1 MNIMGSYHVIVTC
14 RNSEESIRQAIMSL
28 LDQDTKPEYIIVVD
42 DGSKDKTPS
51 ILKEFRSKNENFYI
65 ITNPDLGY
73 DIGRVVVNWNKALRL
88 SKELNLEPTDYHM
101 ISNDDTEYE
110 KDYADKIMKHM
121 DLDISIAI
129 ASGNYDK
136 MDYSMP
142 HGAGRFIRNSFFFSF
157 HGYYPEKMGYESVI
171 LYTAIENG
179 LRYRVIPELASFTHE
194 SAGSGH
200 HFYEFG
206 ASMRTLGYH
215 PLFALGR
222 FFKYFSTG
230 KPIGRLGA
238 IQMLYYY
245 LSYKPK
251 EDGYDSMYDA
261 EIRKG
266 IRMAQSNRIRRYIG
280 SKRHG

>member
-1 MNIMGSYHVIVTC
+1 
-14 RNSEESIRQAIMSL
+14 
-28 LDQDTKPEYIIVVD
+28 
-42 DGSKDKTPS
+42 
-51 ILKEFRSKNENFYI
+51 
-65 ITNPDLGY
+65 
-73 DIGRVVVNWNKALRL
+73 
-88 SKELNLEPTDYHM
+88 
-101 ISNDDTEYE
+101 
-110 KDYADKIMKHM
+110 
-121 DLDISIAI
+121 
-129 ASGNYDK
+129 
-136 MDYSMP
+136 
-142 HGAGRFIRNSFFFSF
+142 
-157 HGYYPEKMGYESVI
+157 MGYESVI

-179 LRYRVIPELASFTHE
+179 LKYRVIPKLAFFTRRELR
-194 SAGSGH
+194 SGH

-206 ASMRTLGYH
+206 ASMQTLGYH

-280 SKRHG
+280 LKKA